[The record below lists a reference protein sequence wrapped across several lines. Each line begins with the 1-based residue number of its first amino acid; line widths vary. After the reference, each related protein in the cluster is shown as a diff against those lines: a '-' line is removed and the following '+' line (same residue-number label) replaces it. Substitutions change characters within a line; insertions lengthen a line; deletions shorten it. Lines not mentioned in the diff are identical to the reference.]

1 MSSQQTARTSG
12 AGLIAPHGG
21 ELINRTV
28 TGDEAAALREEAQG
42 LPRVHMSEKQTAD
55 LDMIA
60 SGALSP
66 LTGFMVQADYDR
78 VVSDMHLENGLPW
91 ALPVT
96 LSVPERPTADR
107 LALEGHGG
115 ELLAVIDVAD
125 VFEADRSE
133 EAAKVFRTTASAYC
147 QRFLDALHAPA
158 LKLQAA

>member
-1 MSSQQTARTSG
+1 MSAQTARMSG
-12 AGLIAPHGG
+12 SGLIAPHGG
-21 ELINRTV
+21 ELVNRTV
-28 TGDEAAALREEAQG
+28 AGDEAAALREEAEG

-96 LSVPERPTADR
+96 LSVPEKPRP
-107 LALEGHGG
+107 
-115 ELLAVIDVAD
+115 LLRCV
-125 VFEADRSE
+125 
-133 EAAKVFRTTASAYC
+133 RTTSPSRWSTRTPRRSISGPMIRAMVVLPEPDNPVN
-147 QRFLDALHAPA
+147 QRVKP
-158 LKLQAA
+158 

>member
-1 MSSQQTARTSG
+1 
-12 AGLIAPHGG
+12 
-21 ELINRTV
+21 
-28 TGDEAAALREEAQG
+28 
-42 LPRVHMSEKQTAD
+42 MSEKQTAD

-96 LSVPERPTADR
+96 LSVPERPTAGR

-125 VFEADRSE
+125 VFEADRRERPRRSSAPPTTPIRAWPRCTPR
-133 EAAKVFRTTASAYC
+133 AASSSAA
-147 QRFLDALHAPA
+147 R
-158 LKLQAA
+158 